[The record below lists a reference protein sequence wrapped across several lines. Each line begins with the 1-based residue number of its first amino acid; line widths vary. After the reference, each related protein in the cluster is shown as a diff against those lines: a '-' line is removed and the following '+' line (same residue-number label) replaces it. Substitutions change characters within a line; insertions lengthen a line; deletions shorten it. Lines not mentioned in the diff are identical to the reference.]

1 LVENKKSSLER
12 IRKMSTSQACA
23 YATLLLHSSDLQ
35 VTAQAITDLA
45 AASGVKVPKYQAET
59 FAKSYDRDT
68 FSKLVS
74 ALTTPGAGASSG
86 APAQST
92 GGSEKKT
99 EAKVEAKV
107 EEKAGSESAGGFGD
121 MFGGEEED

>member
-1 LVENKKSSLER
+1 LAENKKSSLEK

-23 YATLLLHSSDLQ
+23 YATLLLHSSELQ

-59 FAKSYDRDT
+59 FAKSYDRDA

-74 ALTTPGAGASSG
+74 TLTTPGAGGSS

-92 GGSEKKT
+92 GGSDKKAEKK
-99 EAKVEAKV
+99 EEAKV